1 MFVQLYEV
9 ETGPLIGIGSDENLH
24 PSYGLNSI
32 LPYFLVLLFLFFKD

>member
-1 MFVQLYEV
+1 MFVQFYEV